1 MALPPNNFFAT
12 NVFTIPDPVV
22 PETEPTGSPLVI
34 TINPFAEGI
43 TTYTLSCAT
52 LGSYVTYFNI
62 VGPTTGGTFT
72 FYLPSV
78 NSLLGQTITV
88 KNTSD
93 DGVNIVP
100 TTGALID
107 EGAYASIYLESPSV
121 SVPGDLGA
129 ATLMANPTNIDSWYL
144 VNTQVQF

>member
-1 MALPPNNFFAT
+1 MATPPNNYFAE
-12 NVFTIPDPVV
+12 NVFTIEDTPS
-22 PETEPTGSPLVI
+22 EPTGSPLTI

-72 FYLPSV
+72 FYVPSV
-78 NSLLGQTITV
+78 NSLLGQTITI

-93 DGVNIVP
+93 DDVNIVP
-100 TTGALID
+100 STNALID
-107 EGAYASIYLESPSV
+107 EGAYGNILLVSPSTA
-121 SVPGDLGA
+121 VPGDLGA
-129 ATLMANPTNIDSWYL
+129 ATLMANPTNVDSWYV
-144 VNTQVQF
+144 VNTFAQI